1 MSVMRGTLR
10 NPGADL
16 ARLPVGLDLRA
27 VSIVEGLRA
36 AIACAAVIL
45 VNEWVQWPPLF
56 FMALAANL
64 TCFCDVGGPIRQRLF
79 FLSAFTLIGALAWC
93 GFGLIRPAGIAVA
106 VPLAAIAIFCCSFA
120 RVWGV
125 PATAVGNVLVV
136 AIVLSLDESL
146 TPERAAIV
154 GAMFIAG
161 GLWAILLALLLWR
174 LHPYQ
179 PARAAVSEVWR
190 LLAALTADLRDL
202 ALADT
207 AKTADFDAHAR
218 SHRRAVREA
227 VERARDVVMEL
238 VRGRSAVSERGGQ
251 ALIRLEAGDQIFGAL
266 IALSDLLED
275 AGAVDRRRKGARM
288 LRLLRPA
295 LATLSRTILTERE
308 LDLARIERVI
318 EELIAPVE
326 DDPALRSLAESIAE
340 RLRIVARLS
349 ARGGH
354 EAGGAVAGD
363 PPRPFSER
371 FLGPIRANLTWQ
383 SAILRHAVR
392 AAVVAAPAL
401 VLTLMME
408 GAFTHW
414 LTITVVLTLQPY
426 YAATWQRALE
436 RIGGT
441 MLGGLIGAVLVYFAQ
456 SPLALALLMFPL
468 CIVGF
473 SARQVSY
480 GAFIACLMPQLVV
493 LVELVSPGHS
503 SLEIVEMRA
512 LFTVLGGVIAVI
524 GCFLLWPSWEPNRL
538 RQELRST
545 LRAHGRYAKA
555 IIGEILGEGT
565 PVATEA
571 ARRAAG
577 VASNNFEASLSRAIQ
592 EPLRGNRDRLEAAM
606 VADATLRRAAGRL
619 SALRHASYA
628 HANIDAKT
636 WRAWSDWIAGALATL
651 AQGEGPI
658 PPRPAKAEL
667 ESLGR
672 IARQV
677 ELLETVLRRFW

>member
-1 MSVMRGTLR
+1 MMRGTLR

-16 ARLPVGLDLRA
+16 ARLPIGLDLRA
-27 VSIVEGLRA
+27 ISIVEGLRA
-36 AIACAAVIL
+36 AIACGAVIL

-79 FLSAFTLIGALAWC
+79 ILLAFTLIGALAWC
-93 GFGLIRPAGIAVA
+93 GFGLLRPAGLAVV
-106 VPLAAIAIFCCSFA
+106 VPLACAAIFCCSFA

-136 AIVLSLDESL
+136 AIVLSLDEPLSL
-146 TPERAAIV
+146 GGAAVI

-179 PARAAVSEVWR
+179 PARAAVANVWR
-190 LLAALTADLRDL
+190 LLAALAGDLRSL
-202 ALADT
+202 AVSKRTPAADW
-207 AKTADFDAHAR
+207 DAHAR

-238 VRGRSAVSERGGQ
+238 VRGRGALSERGGQ

-275 AGAVDRRRKGARM
+275 ADAPDRRQNGARM
-288 LRLLRPA
+288 LRILQATLG
-295 LATLSRTILTERE
+295 TLSRAILTERV
-308 LDLARIERVI
+308 LDLSRIERAIDALLVS
-318 EELIAPVE
+318 AAG
-326 DDPALRSLAESIAE
+326 DPALQPLGEAIAE
-340 RLRIVARLS
+340 RLRIAVRLS
-349 ARGGH
+349 TPGGH
-354 EAGGAVAGD
+354 DAGETLAGEPTQPSSD
-363 PPRPFSER
+363 R
-371 FLGPIRANLTWQ
+371 FLGPIRANLTWK
-383 SAILRHAVR
+383 SAILRHAMR
-392 AAVVAAPAL
+392 AAVIAAPAL
-401 VLTLMME
+401 ILTLMVE

-441 MLGGLIGAVLVYFAQ
+441 MLGGLIGAVLVHFAQ
-456 SPLALALLMFPL
+456 TPVALAALMFPL
-468 CIVGF
+468 CIIGF

-480 GAFIACLMPQLVV
+480 GAFIACLMPQLIV
-493 LVELVSPGHS
+493 LVELVNPGHS
-503 SLEIVEMRA
+503 SIEIIEMRA
-512 LFTVLGGVIAVI
+512 LFTVIGGAIAVA
-524 GCFLLWPSWEPNRL
+524 GCFVLWPSWEPDRL

-545 LRAHGRYAKA
+545 LKAHGGYAKA
-555 IIGEILGEGT
+555 IIAEILGEGSEK
-565 PVATEA
+565 ATEG

-577 VASNNFEASLSRAIQ
+577 VASNNFETSLSRAIQ
-592 EPLRGNRDRLEAAM
+592 EPGRGDRDKLEAAM

-619 SALRHASYA
+619 SALRHANYA
-628 HANIDAKT
+628 HGEIDAKS
-636 WRAWSDWIAGALATL
+636 WRAWGDWIADAFTRL
-651 AQGEGPI
+651 AQGEKPMA
-658 PPRPAKAEL
+658 PRPPKVEL

-672 IARQV
+672 IARQI
-677 ELLETVLRRFW
+677 ELLEAVLRRFW